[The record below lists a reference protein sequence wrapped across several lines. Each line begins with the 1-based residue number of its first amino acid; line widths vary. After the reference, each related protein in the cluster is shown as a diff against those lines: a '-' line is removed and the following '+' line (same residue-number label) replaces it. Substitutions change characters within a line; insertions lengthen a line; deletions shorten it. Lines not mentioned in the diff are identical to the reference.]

1 MLAAAWGR
9 HRRTTKAT
17 QAMRTGAVKATHGAT
32 GAKQALRIGATSG
45 THGTMQHGQVLRRT
59 RRMLAAV
66 WGRRRRTTK
75 ATHATRAGA
84 VKATHGATG
93 AQQALRIGATC
104 GTHGTMQHGQVLRKS
119 RSTRGPMQRGG
130 KHQRTPNVGRGQ
142 RLKMSKTGQRQTLLR
157 QLRKG
162 KRQLF

>member
-1 MLAAAWGR
+1 MLAAERGR

-17 QAMRTGAVKATHGAT
+17 QAMRTGAVKATHGVTA
-32 GAKQALRIGATSG
+32 AKQALRIGATSG
-45 THGTMQHGQVLRRT
+45 THGTMQH
-59 RRMLAAV
+59 
-66 WGRRRRTTK
+66 
-75 ATHATRAGA
+75 
-84 VKATHGATG
+84 
-93 AQQALRIGATC
+93 
-104 GTHGTMQHGQVLRKS
+104 
-119 RSTRGPMQRGG
+119 GG

>member
-1 MLAAAWGR
+1 MRAAAWGR

-32 GAKQALRIGATSG
+32 GAKQALRIGATCG

-59 RRMLAAV
+59 RS
-66 WGRRRRTTK
+66 
-75 ATHATRAGA
+75 
-84 VKATHGATG
+84 
-93 AQQALRIGATC
+93 
-104 GTHGTMQHGQVLRKS
+104 THGTMQH
-119 RSTRGPMQRGG
+119 GG